1 VAQLV
6 PGIGPASARRLLDAM
21 EASADPA
28 AALQA
33 FEPPTAARGDWAP
46 LAALLKRL
54 GETSDW
60 PNEMALVADWYRPQM
75 ERLHDHPAP
84 RQADIDQLARL
95 AAGHASRERFLT
107 ELTLDP
113 PQATSDEAGD
123 PYMDED
129 YLILSTIHA
138 AKGQEWSS
146 VSVLNVIDG
155 CLPGDLSTA
164 TRIQLE
170 EERRLLYVAMTRARH
185 HLALMVPQ
193 RFYVTQQRRFGDR
206 HLYGGLSRFIPPEV
220 AQHFDSV
227 GPATPT
233 WASGPPTPPTGA
245 VLDLAKRLR
254 ERW

>member
-1 VAQLV
+1 V
-6 PGIGPASARRLLDAM
+6 PGIGPASARRLMDAM
-21 EASADPA
+21 DASPEPA

-33 FEPPTAARGDWAP
+33 FVPPPAAQADWAA
-46 LAALLKRL
+46 LAALMQRL
-54 GETSDW
+54 ADSSPW
-60 PNEMALVADWYRPQM
+60 PAELAVVADWYLPQM

-84 RQADIDQLARL
+84 RRADVEQLGRL

-123 PYMDED
+123 PLLDED

-146 VSVLNVIDG
+146 VSVLNVVDG
-155 CLPGDLSTA
+155 CLPGDLATA
-164 TRIQLE
+164 SPAQLE

-185 HLALMVPQ
+185 HLALLVPQ

-206 HLYGGLSRFIPPEV
+206 HLYGGLTRFIPPDV
-220 AQHFDSV
+220 AAHFDSV
-227 GPATPT
+227 GPSAPT
-233 WASGPPTPPTGA
+233 WASGPPTPPTGP
-245 VLDLAKRLR
+245 VLDLARRLR